1 MHSKKKTFR
10 EANPQRF
17 FLHRH
22 QHKKREKNL
31 STNLASG
38 GQVFSSSNIK
48 QNDKHTKKFN
58 KIRSR
63 PFSKISDLKMD
74 KYNAIQC
81 PNHILYFF
89 ITTSSGYQLKSSI
102 SKFQSQELISC
113 NPKCSLAF
121 DLLNCVIFFGTPPPV
136 FVHLFYLKY
145 CFARPKQWV
154 YVL

>member
-1 MHSKKKTFR
+1 MYVVSRKCQKKTSEGSLRILLTETHNAFEKKKPSERPTLN
-10 EANPQRF
+10 AF
-17 FLHRH
+17 FCIAINI
-22 QHKKREKNL
+22 KKREKNL

-89 ITTSSGYQLKSSI
+89 ITTSSGY
-102 SKFQSQELISC
+102 
-113 NPKCSLAF
+113 
-121 DLLNCVIFFGTPPPV
+121 
-136 FVHLFYLKY
+136 
-145 CFARPKQWV
+145 
-154 YVL
+154 